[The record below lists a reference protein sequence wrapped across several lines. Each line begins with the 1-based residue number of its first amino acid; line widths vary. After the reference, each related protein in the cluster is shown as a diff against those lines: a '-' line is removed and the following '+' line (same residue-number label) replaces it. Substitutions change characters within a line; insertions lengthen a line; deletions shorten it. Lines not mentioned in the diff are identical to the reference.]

1 MGLLHTVCIDI
12 TCVSREDSADGHVLI
27 RHGEC
32 SVRVVSLVEGTGRCG
47 VGICVTCLTGSQR
60 KVNFIVFGCI
70 DHIAYHK
77 ALVVTIESDATNVIR
92 CCWCGADSEAGDI
105 RTGTDGVRCCALSS
119 RQILNRNVVAVG
131 EGYIRTIT
139 KSIT

>member
-1 MGLLHTVCIDI
+1 MSG
-12 TCVSREDSADGHVLI
+12 
-27 RHGEC
+27 
-32 SVRVVSLVEGTGRCG
+32 VSLVEGTSRSHEANSGAR
-47 VGICVTCLTGSQR
+47 LAGSSKR
-60 KVNFIVFGCI
+60 KVNLIVFSCI